1 MIFADSTID
10 SINENFRDISSG
22 WLWSSE
28 NVYDAGYRHIYQ
40 QPISVEAATLYD
52 LRWISGTSA
61 TTVTIRRESTNNSP
75 VIWAGYAE
83 LIEENSNIFL
93 TSADIPV
100 LPAQKITP
108 FKFRQTIPSST
119 WVINHDLDR
128 YPNFSIRI
136 ETTGFVGKRLE
147 PTSEYPDESTLILY
161 WSQPF
166 IGAVHLI

>member
-1 MIFADSTID
+1 MILADSTVD
-10 SINENFRDISSG
+10 SINQNFRDISSG

-52 LRWISGTSA
+52 LHWTSSTTA
-61 TTVTIRRESTNNSP
+61 TIITIRREFANNSQ
-75 VIWAGYAE
+75 VIWAGYAD
-83 LIEENSNIFL
+83 LINENSNIFL
-93 TSADIPV
+93 TSGDIPT

-108 FKFRQTIPSST
+108 TKFRQTVPSNI

-136 ETTGFVGKRLE
+136 ETTGFMGKRLE